1 MAFWNITAGTQ
12 NEDFDS
18 NGFPTGIDLDAG
30 AIRALTSDGGSVS
43 NDRFSN
49 VALGEENPII
59 TINSGLDEGGRGVV
73 LAVPGL
79 FNGGDQV
86 IVKATT
92 DIAGTANNVLLFG
105 ASDSADSPAINQAG
119 QIEVRLYKTAIRNG
133 EWNPVTAQF
142 DTEPLTVAVSGGWNI
157 SAGADQSSDLI
168 GNATDD
174 AANPTQAVPGEL
186 VYHVGSGAEPT
197 QDQYKA
203 KNLW

>member
-12 NEDFDS
+12 NETFDS

-30 AIRALTSDGGSVS
+30 AIRALTSEGGSVS

-59 TINSGLDEGGRGVV
+59 TINSGVDEGGRGVV
-73 LAVPGL
+73 LAVPGT

-105 ASDSADSPAINQAG
+105 ASDSADSPAINQAA

-142 DTEPLTVAVSGGWNI
+142 DTEPLTVAVSGGWDI
-157 SAGADQSSDLI
+157 AAGADDSADLI
-168 GNATDD
+168 GNATDV
-174 AANPTQAVPGEL
+174 AANPTQDEPGQL
-186 VYHVGSGAEPT
+186 VYHYGSGAEP
-197 QDQYKA
+197 YP
-203 KNLW
+203 LRS